1 MLLVQAVSQHRQ
13 RRPGD
18 AAVSML
24 NLISAYR
31 AQPEASAEG
40 GAVGAVQWGE
50 REELKELYG
59 IFCAKVRCIS
69 GFYLGLQLHSG
80 LRMGRACCAVALLL
94 PVHPGE
100 C

>member
-18 AAVSML
+18 AATSML

-31 AQPEASAEG
+31 AQPEEHDEG
-40 GAVGAVQWGE
+40 SAVGVVQWGE

-59 IFCAKVRCIS
+59 LFCSKVSRHLGVQDTTCV
-69 GFYLGLQLHSG
+69 LGLQ
-80 LRMGRACCAVALLL
+80 C
-94 PVHPGE
+94 
-100 C
+100 

>member
-1 MLLVQAVSQHRQ
+1 MVQAVSQHRQ

-31 AQPEASAEG
+31 AQPEQTAEG

-50 REELKELYG
+50 REELKDLYG
-59 IFCAKVRCIS
+59 IFCAKVRGGSFHRQKLVLVRI
-69 GFYLGLQLHSG
+69 GVWH
-80 LRMGRACCAVALLL
+80 AAVRL
-94 PVHPGE
+94 
-100 C
+100 